1 VTCLSTASVRATL
14 FCAIASVIRTWMPVS
29 ALRPGGPAPFALGR
43 QIGDG
48 LQFPLGVG
56 GAKLVTGLIRDCRE
70 KAAAA
75 GGNG

>member
-1 VTCLSTASVRATL
+1 
-14 FCAIASVIRTWMPVS
+14 MPVS